1 MSKRYDE
8 VMEKIEMTDDMRRR
22 ILANIGK
29 MDLAAAPR
37 SRALRFPSAK
47 RLMPLAACFVLLAA
61 GVFSARYLLPG
72 ETENPIPTGGVM
84 VGSGIEE
91 MADAAALR
99 RAVGFPVKEL
109 LSLPFQAD
117 ETAYTSFWGNMA
129 QIKYTG
135 PEQTVTFR
143 QSLGDGDNSGDY
155 NVYAVTEVREM
166 GGWSVTLKGDG
177 ESWALAVWSDG
188 TYAYS
193 ISAEPGLAAPEWETV
208 IAGME

>member
-1 MSKRYDE
+1 
-8 VMEKIEMTDDMRRR
+8 
-22 ILANIGK
+22 
-29 MDLAAAPR
+29 
-37 SRALRFPSAK
+37 
-47 RLMPLAACFVLLAA
+47 
-61 GVFSARYLLPG
+61 
-72 ETENPIPTGGVM
+72 
-84 VGSGIEE
+84 
-91 MADAAALR
+91 
-99 RAVGFPVKEL
+99 
-109 LSLPFQAD
+109 
-117 ETAYTSFWGNMA
+117 MA